1 MFVLSEASVN
11 MVLRKSHH
19 ALQVHLTRK
28 IKAKIA
34 KTVLLALQESIV
46 QGAAVGNP
54 QEIVRQDI
62 TAHLSLQ

>member
-1 MFVLSEASVN
+1 MLSEASVN

-19 ALQVHLTRK
+19 VLQVHLTRK
-28 IKAKIA
+28 TKVKID

-62 TAHLSLQ
+62 TAHLSPQ

>member
-11 MVLRKSHH
+11 MVLRKLHH

-28 IKAKIA
+28 TKVKID

>member
-28 IKAKIA
+28 TKAKIA

-46 QGAAVGNP
+46 QAAAVANP

>member
-28 IKAKIA
+28 TKAKIA

-46 QGAAVGNP
+46 QAAAAANP